1 MSSAIDAL
9 DKISTQ
15 LLNTRFIGFN
25 ACTNSQS
32 HQLTIY
38 KYSLRK
44 IAYLQKKKKRKE
56 KLPKIVE
63 RNKKRFFHKMSQ
75 LFYIILVLVYKF
87 HFIL

>member
-25 ACTNSQS
+25 AYTNSQS

-38 KYSLRK
+38 KYPLRK
-44 IAYLQKKKKRKE
+44 IAYLQKKEKKE
-56 KLPKIVE
+56 KKNCLK
-63 RNKKRFFHKMSQ
+63 
-75 LFYIILVLVYKF
+75 
-87 HFIL
+87 